1 MTAIKPQIV
10 ILSIVIMFL
19 IACSGANAAPLII
32 SWSNDITNDADV
44 YPVPNY
50 EQTVTFT
57 AVPDETIIT
66 WSWYQ
71 DSTPLIHN
79 YNNFSTSFSSPH
91 HHNISVTGTNTN
103 GTTQMITWYPIVHRE
118 LATEHVE
125 LLNESGYYYLLTSFE
140 DDTDFEIFLESA
152 FIPYTVVLGKLF
164 FLLIF
169 GAYFGLLWVRQE
181 KSVIPIVLGFSIG
194 GLLLSFISEDFAQMA
209 VLFLIVGA
217 MGVLYSIY
225 RER

>member
-1 MTAIKPQIV
+1 MTAIKPQIA
-10 ILSIVIMFL
+10 ILSVVIVFL
-19 IACSGANAAPLII
+19 IVCSGANAAPLII
-32 SWSNDITNDADV
+32 SWSNNITNDDDM

-50 EQTVTFT
+50 EQTVAFT
-57 AVPDETIIT
+57 VSSDEPIT
-66 WSWYQ
+66 TWTWYR
-71 DSTPLIHN
+71 DSVTLTHN
-79 YNNFSTSFSSPH
+79 YDNLSTSFNSAH
-91 HHNISVTGTNTN
+91 HHNVSVTGTNVN
-103 GTTQMITWYPIVHRE
+103 GTTQMVTWYPIVHRE

-125 LLNESGYYYLLTSFE
+125 LLNESGYDNLLTSFQ
-140 DDTDFEIFLESA
+140 DDTDFETFLESA
-152 FIPYTVVLGKLF
+152 FIPYTIVLGKLF

-169 GAYFGLLWVRQE
+169 GAYFGMLWVRQE

-194 GLLLSFISEDFAQMA
+194 GLLLGFISEDFAQMA